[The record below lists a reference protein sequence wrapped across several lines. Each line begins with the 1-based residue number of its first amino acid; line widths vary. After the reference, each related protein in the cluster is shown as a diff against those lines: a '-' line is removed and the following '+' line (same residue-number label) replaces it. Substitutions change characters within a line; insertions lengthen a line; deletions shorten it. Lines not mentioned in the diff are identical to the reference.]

1 MYFKPF
7 NRHVLCHTPFTN
19 IKIRLIS
26 TSCIRLC
33 CWSQIL
39 GSASTPRA
47 CNQLHLCW
55 TSCTFVILLKS
66 AGLFTSIRQVCVE
79 LIPWADPPFSLA
91 LLWIW
96 EQEGGKKKKSA
107 LGPQNSAPRDH
118 TGDKTVA
125 LRPLV
130 SVKEKRI
137 TQTTRMAS
145 GGRRVLGD
153 KRDYGEQESGKL
165 FHWSPVWAEP
175 FELLWKITSTS
186 RNGRNGRKTVEEV

>member
-39 GSASTPRA
+39 GSASRPRA

-79 LIPWADPPFSLA
+79 LIPWADPPFLLA

-96 EQEGGKKKKSA
+96 EQEGGKKKICIRTTEFSSYWR
-107 LGPQNSAPRDH
+107 QNCGTQAAGVSEGEKDH
-118 TGDKTVA
+118 ADDTHGQWWEA
-125 LRPLV
+125 C
-130 SVKEKRI
+130 
-137 TQTTRMAS
+137 S
-145 GGRRVLGD
+145 GG
-153 KRDYGEQESGKL
+153 
-165 FHWSPVWAEP
+165 
-175 FELLWKITSTS
+175 
-186 RNGRNGRKTVEEV
+186 